1 MTMTR
6 RTFLTATL
14 AGAGTALVGGGAA
27 FVGQTGGANPYR
39 TVTLGKTGIRAS
51 LVGIGTG
58 MRGGKRQSDH
68 TRLGRERFEA
78 LLKACHRRGIRL
90 FDMADLYGT
99 HPYVGRALKDV
110 PRETI
115 TLVSKIW
122 VRRGGIPE
130 KERPDANLVVDRF
143 RKELGTD
150 YIDLVQI
157 HCMTDPTWTD
167 QQKRQMDIL
176 ETLKTKGVIRGHGV
190 SIHSIP
196 ALQAAAEDPWVDV
209 IHARVNAFGVKMD
222 GPPEKVA
229 PILAKAAA
237 AGKGILGM
245 KLIGE
250 GAFRHDD
257 EKKDASIRW
266 AMGPGHASALVV
278 GFLSE
283 AEVDDFARRVA
294 RLVQPQ
300 PAKA

>member
-1 MTMTR
+1 MKMNR
-6 RTFLTATL
+6 RRFLTATL
-14 AGAGTALVGGGAA
+14 AGTGAALVGGGAA
-27 FVGQTGGANPYR
+27 IAGQTAGANPYR
-39 TVTLGKTGIRAS
+39 TVTLGKTGIRTS

-58 MRGGKRQSDH
+58 MRGYKRQSDH
-68 TRLGRERFEA
+68 TRLGREQFEA
-78 LLKACHRRGIRL
+78 LLRACYRRGIRL

-99 HPYVGRALKDV
+99 HPYVGRALKGM
-110 PRETI
+110 PRQEVTF
-115 TLVSKIW
+115 VSKIW
-122 VRRGGIPE
+122 VHGGGIPE
-130 KERPDANLVVDRF
+130 KERGDANVIVDRF
-143 RKELGTD
+143 RKELATD

-157 HCMTDPTWTD
+157 HCMTDPKWTD

-176 ETLKTKGVIRGHGV
+176 ETLKAKGVIRAHGV

-209 IHARVNAFGVKMD
+209 IHARSNAFGVKMD

-237 AGKGILGM
+237 GGKGILAI

-257 EKKDASIRW
+257 EKKDASLRW

-278 GFLSE
+278 GFL
-283 AEVDDFARRVA
+283 AEGEIDDFARRVA
-294 RLVQPQ
+294 RLVEPQ